1 MTLVEGLLIVIA
13 LSLNIIQ
20 VAEYEGS
27 NIHKIKARNLML
39 VCLIFLLGQMISMG
53 IGYSLT
59 LIPFFRREISADVKA
74 MCYVIAAV
82 IFFAIAGYLVYK
94 TCRKRDI
101 IERVRELRYKRIA
114 LEAITVA
121 VLTLA
126 AGFGCGLLKL
136 NPLHAFLSIAFITIA
151 AVIIGI
157 YMGYYQG
164 QRFCRALFGISSIV
178 FCLTGIEL
186 LVRYF

>member
-1 MTLVEGLLIVIA
+1 MTLLEGLLIVIA

-27 NIHKIKARNLML
+27 NIHKLKTGNLML

-53 IGYSLT
+53 IGYALT
-59 LIPFFRREISADVKA
+59 MIPFFRREISADVRA
-74 MCYVIAAV
+74 MCYVTAAV
-82 IFFAIAGYLVYK
+82 IFFGIAGYLLYMS
-94 TCRKRDI
+94 CRKRDLV
-101 IERVRELRYKRIA
+101 EHVRELKYRRIA

-136 NPLHAFLSIAFITIA
+136 NPMHAFLSIAFITIA

-157 YMGYYQG
+157 YTGYYQG
-164 QRFCRALFGISSIV
+164 QRFCRPLFGISGVV
-178 FCLTGIEL
+178 FCLTGIKL